1 MPTKSKNFRL
11 GQLSTLGQVIRALGK
26 TVRAM
31 ASGTIST
38 QDGVRIC
45 HSLGILRTCFESRD
59 LELIRQRMEEVAA
72 HAAAAAIEH
81 VGERSGML
89 IEHIEPQ
96 DREPSL
102 Q

>member
-11 GQLSTLGQVIRALGK
+11 GQLTTLGQVIRALGK

-45 HSLGILRTCFESRD
+45 HGLGILRTCFETRD
-59 LELIRQRMEEVAA
+59 LELIRQRMDEVAV
-72 HAAAAAIEH
+72 HAAAAAAPERT
-81 VGERSGML
+81 GERTGML
-89 IEHIEPQ
+89 IEHMEP
-96 DREPSL
+96 REPSL

>member
-45 HSLGILRTCFESRD
+45 HGLGILRTCFETRD
-59 LELIRQRMEEVAA
+59 LELIRQRMDEVAV
-72 HAAAAAIEH
+72 HAAAAAAERA
-81 VGERSGML
+81 GERNSIM
-89 IEHIEPQ
+89 IEYEAPK

>member
-31 ASGTIST
+31 ASGAIST

-45 HSLGILRTCFESRD
+45 HGLGILRTCFETRD
-59 LELIRQRMEEVAA
+59 LELIRQRMEEVSA
-72 HAAAAAIEH
+72 HAAEAAAERASEPSGMLLEH
-81 VGERSGML
+81 VGRE
-89 IEHIEPQ
+89 

>member
-45 HSLGILRTCFESRD
+45 HGLGILRTCFETQD
-59 LELIRQRMEEVAA
+59 LERIRERTDELYAF
-72 HAAAAAIEH
+72 AAAQNA
-81 VGERSGML
+81 ERLSERNGTPL
-89 IEHIEPQ
+89 IEHAKQ

>member
-31 ASGTIST
+31 ASGAIST
-38 QDGVRIC
+38 QDGVCIC
-45 HSLGILRTCFESRD
+45 HSLGILRTCFETRD
-59 LELIRQRMEEVAA
+59 LEVIRQKMEEVSA
-72 HAAAAAIEH
+72 HAAAAAAERA
-81 VGERSGML
+81 GERNGIM
-89 IEHIEPQ
+89 IEHIGPE

>member
-59 LELIRQRMEEVAA
+59 LEAIRQRMEEVSA
-72 HAAAAAIEH
+72 HAAAAAA
-81 VGERSGML
+81 ERASERNGML
-89 IEHIEPQ
+89 IEHVEPE